1 MELDFES
8 LFADCLSSLTEANGG
23 SLSTAL
29 WEMGIDDE
37 SEQGKAIKKWFGW
50 DDEEDYDED
59 EEDE

>member
-8 LFADCLSSLTEANGG
+8 LFADCLSGLVEECGG
-23 SLSTAL
+23 SIETAL
-29 WEMGIDDE
+29 DQLTYDE
-37 SEQGKAIKKWFGW
+37 EERQAIKEWFGW